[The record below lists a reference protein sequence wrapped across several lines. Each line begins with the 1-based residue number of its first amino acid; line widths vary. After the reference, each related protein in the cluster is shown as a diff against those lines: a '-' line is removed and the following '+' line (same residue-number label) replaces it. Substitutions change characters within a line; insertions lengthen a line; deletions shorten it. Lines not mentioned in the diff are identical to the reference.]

1 MQSKVFFHTAY
12 VALGSNL
19 GDKEAN
25 LRKAL
30 ELLQERGVEIVKT
43 STFISTEPY
52 GVTDQPQFLNGVCE
66 VRTSLVPLALLH
78 TLLEIEQE
86 MGRVR
91 LRHWGERNIDLDLLL
106 YEDVVMDTPELK
118 LPHPDMQNR
127 DFVLLPL
134 AEIAPELVHPIL
146 QKSIEELSNL
156 YISKR
161 AVIFS
166 KCVAWYKRSKVS
178 KT

>member
-12 VALGSNL
+12 IALGSNL

-25 LRKAL
+25 LRRAL
-30 ELLQERGVEIVKT
+30 ELLIERGVEIVKT

-52 GVTDQPQFLNGVCE
+52 GVTDQPTFLNGVCE
-66 VRTSLVPLALLH
+66 VRTSLEPLALLH

-134 AEIAPELVHPIL
+134 AEIAPELVHPTL
-146 QKSIEELSNL
+146 QKTISEL
-156 YISKR
+156 
-161 AVIFS
+161 VICLS
-166 KCVAWYKRSKVS
+166 AK
-178 KT
+178 

>member
-30 ELLQERGVEIVKT
+30 ELLEERGVEVVKT
-43 STFISTEPY
+43 SSFICTEPY

-106 YEDVVMDTPELK
+106 YEDVVLDTPELI

-134 AEIAPELVHPIL
+134 AEIAPELVHPII

-166 KCVAWYKRSKVS
+166 K
-178 KT
+178 

>member
-1 MQSKVFFHTAY
+1 MQFNDSIHTAY

-30 ELLQERGVEIVKT
+30 ELLEERGGEVVKT
-43 STFISTEPY
+43 SSFICTEPY

-66 VRTSLVPLALLH
+66 VRTSLEPLELLH
-78 TLLEIEQE
+78 TLLDIEQE

-106 YEDVVMDTPELK
+106 YEDVVLDTEELK

-134 AEIAPELVHPIL
+134 AEIAPKLVHPIL

-166 KCVAWYKRSKVS
+166 K
-178 KT
+178 

>member
-1 MQSKVFFHTAY
+1 MQADIKEKHLAY

-25 LRKAL
+25 LQKAVQ
-30 ELLQERGVEIVKT
+30 LLVEHGVEVVKT
-43 STFISTEPY
+43 SDFLCTEPY
-52 GVTDQPQFLNGVCE
+52 GVTDQPQFLNAVCC
-66 VRTSLVPLALLH
+66 VRTDLEPEELLH
-78 TLLEIEQE
+78 LLLAIEQE

-106 YEDVVMDTPELK
+106 YEIQILTTDDLK

-134 AEIAPELVHPIL
+134 AEIAPALVHPVLGKTIACL
-146 QKSIEELSNL
+146 AEELQA
-156 YISKR
+156 R
-161 AVIFS
+161 
-166 KCVAWYKRSKVS
+166 
-178 KT
+178 

>member
-1 MQSKVFFHTAY
+1 MQFNDSIHTAY

-25 LRKAL
+25 LRRAL
-30 ELLQERGVEIVKT
+30 ELLIERGVEIVKT

-66 VRTSLVPLALLH
+66 VRTSLEPLELLH
-78 TLLEIEQE
+78 TLLDIEQE

-106 YEDVVMDTPELK
+106 YEDVVMDTPQLK

-134 AEIAPELVHPIL
+134 AEIAPELVHPTL
-146 QKSIEELSNL
+146 QKTISEL
-156 YISKR
+156 
-161 AVIFS
+161 VICLS
-166 KCVAWYKRSKVS
+166 AK
-178 KT
+178 

>member
-1 MQSKVFFHTAY
+1 MQSKDFFHTAY
-12 VALGSNL
+12 LALGSNL

-25 LRKAL
+25 LRRAL
-30 ELLQERGVEIVKT
+30 ELLQQRGVEVVKT
-43 STFISTEPY
+43 SSFICTEPY

-66 VRTSLVPLALLH
+66 VRTSLEPLELLQ

-106 YEDVVMDTPELK
+106 YEDVVMDTPELI

-161 AVIFS
+161 TVIFS
-166 KCVAWYKRSKVS
+166 K
-178 KT
+178 